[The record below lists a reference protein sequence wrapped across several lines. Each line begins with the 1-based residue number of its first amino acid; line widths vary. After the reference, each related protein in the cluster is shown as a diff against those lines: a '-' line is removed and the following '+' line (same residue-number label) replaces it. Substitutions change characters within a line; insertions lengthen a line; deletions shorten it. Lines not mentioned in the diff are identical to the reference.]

1 MSPGRCGPRPGCEGC
16 DLGHQLRPAQERGGA
31 AQNGICHIIH
41 IYIYVMMMMMMMSMI
56 SHGFPTTV
64 CRIVMTGIMIMGL
77 NEGYNEGC
85 TGGCGR

>member
-1 MSPGRCGPRPGCEGC
+1 MTLVINYDPPKNAEERPKMVYV
-16 DLGHQLRPAQERGGA
+16 
-31 AQNGICHIIH
+31 ISF
-41 IYIYVMMMMMMMSMI
+41 IYIYVMMMMMSMI